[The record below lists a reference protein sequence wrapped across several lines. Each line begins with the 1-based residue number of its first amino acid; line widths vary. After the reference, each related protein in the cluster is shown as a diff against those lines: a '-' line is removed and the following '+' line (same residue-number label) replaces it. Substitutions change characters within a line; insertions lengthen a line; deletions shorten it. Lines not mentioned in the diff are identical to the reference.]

1 MEDPKK
7 PFMESEVAKIIRE
20 KINGTRKILK
30 DKISNIHIKGLLEN
44 IRTHQ

>member
-20 KINGTRKILK
+20 KINGTRKIL
-30 DKISNIHIKGLLEN
+30 
-44 IRTHQ
+44 R